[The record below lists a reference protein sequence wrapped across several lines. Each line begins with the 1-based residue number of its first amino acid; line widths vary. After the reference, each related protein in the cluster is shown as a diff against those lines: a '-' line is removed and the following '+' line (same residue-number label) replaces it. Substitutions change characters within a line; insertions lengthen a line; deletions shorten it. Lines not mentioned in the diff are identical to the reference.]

1 MGCPEGRAEVS
12 LWVVMQRRK
21 RCPDAAEGGRF
32 SARKTHL
39 ATRLRARDS
48 HTLRIGA
55 SAVRAT
61 MHACARSFHARPRR
75 GSSPHAPV
83 CLVLDSARQGARVC
97 VIPVSVLGTNQPE
110 GDACAPHERISPSAR
125 ARAMGLDIYQAVTD
139 RIIELLDRG
148 TAPWRHPIRGGGGA
162 GGREGSGS
170 FPANLAS
177 GKNYRGI
184 NVFLLAITA
193 WIEGYDSPYWLTFRQ
208 ARERGGSVR
217 KGEKGSLV
225 IFWKQCATKDAATG
239 DEVTI
244 PVLRHYTVFNA
255 EQCEGIAAPGVP
267 EPDPAAPPFEQIEA
281 AARIVER
288 YTQEGGGPRIQHR
301 GRRASYWPREDFVQI
316 AEPEWFV
323 DPESYYATMFHELA
337 HSTGHSSRLDRGLE
351 AAPPSFGS
359 PDYSKEELVAE
370 MGAAFLAAAS
380 GISPPTIEQSAAYIA
395 GWRKKLGSDRK
406 LVIQAAGAGQRAADW
421 ILGNRASEP
430 G

>member
-1 MGCPEGRAEVS
+1 
-12 LWVVMQRRK
+12 
-21 RCPDAAEGGRF
+21 
-32 SARKTHL
+32 
-39 ATRLRARDS
+39 
-48 HTLRIGA
+48 
-55 SAVRAT
+55 
-61 MHACARSFHARPRR
+61 
-75 GSSPHAPV
+75 
-83 CLVLDSARQGARVC
+83 
-97 VIPVSVLGTNQPE
+97 
-110 GDACAPHERISPSAR
+110 
-125 ARAMGLDIYQAVTD
+125 MGLDIYQAVTD

-148 TAPWRHPIRGGGGA
+148 TAPWRHPIREGGGA

-177 GKNYRGI
+177 GRNYRGI

-193 WIEGYDSPYWLTFRQ
+193 WIEGYESPYWLTFRQ

-217 KGEKGSLV
+217 KREKGSLV

-255 EQCEGIAAPGVP
+255 EQCEGIAAPGAP
-267 EPDPAAPPFEQIEA
+267 EPDPAALPFEPIEA

-288 YTQEGGGPRIQHR
+288 YTEEGGGPRIQHR

-380 GISPPTIEQSAAYIA
+380 LKPAHDRAVRGLHRGMAKEARQRQETRDPGRRCRPA
-395 GWRKKLGSDRK
+395 GRGLDPRKPGLRTG
-406 LVIQAAGAGQRAADW
+406 VTGARPRYRTTRNDADLRA
-421 ILGNRASEP
+421 R
-430 G
+430 